1 MLEYVL
7 YTNATLLKLDL
18 KSVLS
23 EDRSLTLP
31 FKSVGMVPSLPVG
44 QVLAM
49 SINHRQRL
57 PDIDPEETD
66 EWLEALRSVVDAHG
80 VERARL
86 LLHELLAESEDL
98 DVEIAPISKTP
109 YVNTI
114 SWDQQP
120 PYPGNL
126 DTEREIQNSIL
137 WNSAVMVSDANRRLD
152 GIGGHISTYAS
163 SSTLYEVGFNHVF
176 RGKDSNGIGDAL
188 YIQGHGSPGIYAR
201 AFLEGRLTREQLA
214 NFRQEA
220 FADGLSSYPH
230 PRLMADFWE
239 YPTVSMGLGPLGA
252 VMHARFWKYL
262 HNRGLADTS
271 ESTVFA
277 FLGDGEMDEPES
289 IAAIAVAGREKLD
302 NLITIV
308 NCNLQRLDGPV
319 RGNAK
324 IVQELEGLYR
334 GAGWEVFKVLWDS
347 NWDRLFAQDR
357 DGLLLARLEEITD
370 GDFQRMS
377 TLEPAEFRNE
387 LFSGNSALVEMG
399 QNISDQEIG
408 QLRRGGHDPI
418 KVWSA
423 YHAAKQSDRPA
434 VILAHTV
441 KGWGIDSFEARN
453 TTHQKKKMSL
463 EDLKQY
469 RDDLGVTVDDENLEN
484 DPFHEFEEDSDTLS
498 YLHQRR
504 NELGGY
510 LPSRLSPTIEETLPG
525 NETYAAFDE
534 GTPEGQEVSTTMA
547 FVRLLRNLMKSDI
560 GEKVVPII
568 PDEGRTFGMD
578 PLFSEFGIYSS
589 FGQLYTPVD
598 HKMLMN
604 YKESTS
610 GQILEEGI
618 SEANSIASWI
628 ASATSYSHART
639 PTLPFYVFYSMFGFQ
654 RVNDQIWAAADARAR
669 GFLMGA
675 TAGRTTLNGEGLQH
689 QDGHSLLH
697 ASTVPSCR
705 AWDPAYAYELATII
719 ENGIDEMWGKN
730 KDVFHY
736 IMLYNQN
743 EQQPPKPKGIDDDLM
758 RGAYLFSEAAD
769 GDGPII
775 RLLGSGPI
783 LSHVREAAELL
794 MEYGVRSEVWS
805 VPSYGELRRAG
816 LAAERATRLD
826 PQNPQSAFVSECFGD
841 DVTTVAASDYIAA
854 VPEMIQRWVGGRFV
868 VLGTDGYGRSDTRES
883 LRRFFE
889 IDTSSIVVASLSALE
904 QEGSLDA
911 GTTNKAAKKLGIS
924 SERYDKTE

>member
-1 MLEYVL
+1 LLEYVL

-31 FKSVGMVPSLPVG
+31 FKSVGMVASLPVG

-484 DPFHEFEEDSDTLS
+484 YPFHEFEEDSDTLS

>member
-1 MLEYVL
+1 
-7 YTNATLLKLDL
+7 
-18 KSVLS
+18 
-23 EDRSLTLP
+23 
-31 FKSVGMVPSLPVG
+31 MVASLPVG

-86 LLHELLAESEDL
+86 LLHELMAESEDL

-484 DPFHEFEEDSDTLS
+484 YPFHEFEEDSDTLS

>member
-31 FKSVGMVPSLPVG
+31 FKSVGMVASLPVG

-86 LLHELLAESEDL
+86 LLHELMAESEDL

-120 PYPGNL
+120 PYPGDL

-484 DPFHEFEEDSDTLS
+484 YPFHEFEEDSDTLS